1 MLLSCGLHPSLHGA
15 LAVVVTV
22 AIAIAIAATA
32 ASATMVVCDRDEVGV
47 YIADNSSTDTT
58 AE

>member
-1 MLLSCGLHPSLHGA
+1 
-15 LAVVVTV
+15 VVTV